1 MAWQFSVAPTWFL
14 HEKRFHIYASL
25 IQLAPGKSKSVH
37 QRTGEGVALTSQS
50 ANQNVTNRWV
60 IATAGVVM
68 QVALGAVYAW
78 SVFRK
83 PLSDFYGAG
92 VSEVNTAFSIAILAL
107 GFAAFAGGVWMNKS
121 GPRIVA
127 LTAGVLYGAG
137 IFLTSL
143 AASSIWVLYL
153 SYGLLAGIGIGL
165 GYIVPIAT
173 LIKWFPDKRGF
184 ITGIAVAGFGAG
196 ALVTAPI
203 AKQLVSGVGLFP
215 TFAILG
221 VLYLVMVVGAAFFMK
236 NPPEGWTPE
245 GWTPPEEEGEASG
258 ERSGVDYELGGALK
272 TWQWYALWA
281 LLFLNVTAG
290 IAIISEADPIAQEVS
305 GVAPWL
311 AAWLVSIISIANG
324 AGRFLWAWLS
334 DTIGRKWVFLIMYLL
349 QAVLFFLI
357 PVVGPGS
364 FVALAI
370 LSFIIVSCY
379 GGGFGTMP
387 AFNADYFGSRNV
399 GMIYGLMITAW
410 GFGGVLGPQI
420 ISLMYD
426 ATQSYAGAFRII
438 AAIMLASSIIP
449 FVVRP
454 PKREAGALAG
464 AEEARA

>member
-1 MAWQFSVAPTWFL
+1 MTNQA
-14 HEKRFHIYASL
+14 
-25 IQLAPGKSKSVH
+25 
-37 QRTGEGVALTSQS
+37 
-50 ANQNVTNRWV
+50 ANQDVTNRWL
-60 IATAGVVM
+60 IAAAGVVM

-83 PLSDFYGAG
+83 PLSDFYGTG
-92 VSEVNTAFSIAILAL
+92 VSEVNIAFSIAILSL
-107 GFAAFAGGVWMNKS
+107 GFAAFFGGLWMNRS

-127 LTAGVLYGAG
+127 LSAGVLYGAG
-137 IFLTSL
+137 IFLASFSEPSL
-143 AASSIWVLYL
+143 WILYL
-153 SYGLLAGIGIGL
+153 TYGLMGGIGIGL
-165 GYIVPIAT
+165 GYIVPVAT

-203 AKQLVSGVGLFP
+203 AKQLIGGVGLFS

-221 VLYLVMVVGAAFFMK
+221 ILYLVMVLGAGFFMK
-236 NPPEGWTPE
+236 NPPEDWTPE
-245 GWTPPEEEGEASG
+245 GWEPEEEDTG
-258 ERSGVDYELGGALK
+258 ERVAVNFEFRDALK

-334 DTIGRKWVFLIMYLL
+334 DAIGRRWVFLTMFLL
-349 QAVLFFLI
+349 QAALFFLI
-357 PVVGPGS
+357 PLIGS
-364 FVALAI
+364 SFLVLAI
-370 LSFIIVSCY
+370 LAAIIVSCY

-387 AFNADYFGSRNV
+387 AFNADYFGPRNV

-420 ISLMYD
+420 ISVMYD
-426 ATQSYAGAFRII
+426 LTGAYVRAFYII
-438 AAIMLASSIIP
+438 AGIMLVSAIIP
-449 FVVRP
+449 FIVRP
-454 PKREAGALAG
+454 PKAPQEAEAGE
-464 AEEARA
+464 AEAEPA